1 MAHFKNF
8 ISKRFNFILFLIK
21 NLPMAWLAGLKIEKL
36 EDDVSSISVPYK
48 WLTTNPFKSI
58 YFACL
63 AMAAELSSG
72 ILVMMYIK
80 EQSIPISMLVV
91 KIQGEFTKKANQ
103 KILFTCVDG
112 LKIKEAVKN
121 AIESNEIVTIDTLS
135 VGLNTDN
142 EEVCRFNIQWSIKSK

>member
-1 MAHFKNF
+1 
-8 ISKRFNFILFLIK
+8 
-21 NLPMAWLAGLKIEKL
+21 MAWLAGLKIEKL
-36 EDDVSSISVPYK
+36 EDELSCVSVPYK

-63 AMAAELSSG
+63 AMAAELSTG

-91 KIQGEFTKKANQ
+91 NIQGVFTKKANQ
-103 KILFTCVDG
+103 KILFTCLDG

-121 AIESNEIVTIDTLS
+121 AIESKEIVTIGTIS
-135 VGLNTDN
+135 VGLNSDN